1 MMETGKE
8 FNALLQVLSGEQQV
22 IQRTDQKAF
31 TLLSILG
38 VFMVFFIVHFP
49 KIQMNIFIFL
59 MMMIY
64 FTSAMGTIYYL
75 VRVIIP
81 RISKHRTNSKHEDI
95 ERDETMNSSL
105 FDRIIQWFR
114 KYLIQPDYED
124 VEKDEVIN
132 PTFFAG
138 ISRFRNS
145 DEYAIYLKSIASN
158 EDGLY
163 EMFASQVF
171 ALGNINQVKNE
182 NVRIALYYFIS
193 ALVSELLIIM
203 SMAYSRALPYLF
215 SN

>member
-1 MMETGKE
+1 MESEKE

-49 KIQMNIFIFL
+49 KIQMNLFIFL
-59 MMMIY
+59 MMMVY

-75 VRVIIP
+75 VRVIVP
-81 RISKHRTNSKHEDI
+81 RVSKPRVSHSNENTNPSFFSGITQLISKYK
-95 ERDETMNSSL
+95 
-105 FDRIIQWFR
+105 IQN
-114 KYLIQPDYED
+114 DYVEI
-124 VEKDEVIN
+124 EKDEVIN

-138 ISRFRNS
+138 ISRFNNS
-145 DEYAIYLKSIASN
+145 DEYAVYLKSIAKDENS
-158 EDGLY
+158 LY
-163 EMFASQVF
+163 DMFASQVF

-182 NVRIALYYFIS
+182 NVRLALYFFIS

-203 SMAYSRALPYLF
+203 SMAYSRALPYIT
-215 SN
+215 

>member
-1 MMETGKE
+1 MESNKE
-8 FNALLQVLSGEQQV
+8 FNALLQVLAGEQQV

-49 KIQMNIFIFL
+49 KIQMNFFIFL
-59 MMMIY
+59 MMMVY

-81 RISKHRTNSKHEDI
+81 RIRKRKKRELNGDLELTFIDKMTNWISNYKIH
-95 ERDETMNSSL
+95 N
-105 FDRIIQWFR
+105 
-114 KYLIQPDYED
+114 DYED
-124 VEKDEVIN
+124 IEKDEVIN

-138 ISRFRNS
+138 ISRFKS
-145 DEYAIYLKSIASN
+145 SSEYAVYLKSIAEN

-163 EMFASQVF
+163 KMFASQVF
-171 ALGNINQVKNE
+171 ALGNINQLKNE
-182 NVRIALYYFIS
+182 NIRLALYFFIS
-193 ALVSELLIIM
+193 ALLSELLIIM

-215 SN
+215 

>member
-1 MMETGKE
+1 MESEKE

-49 KIQMNIFIFL
+49 KIQMNLFIFL
-59 MMMIY
+59 MMMVY

-75 VRVIIP
+75 VRVIVP
-81 RISKHRTNSKHEDI
+81 RISKQKNLHTD
-95 ERDETMNSSL
+95 ERLSSGL
-105 FDRIIQWFR
+105 FNKIIQWIS
-114 KYLIQPDYED
+114 KHKIQNDYID
-124 VEKDEVIN
+124 IEKDEVIN

-138 ISRFRNS
+138 ISRFSNS
-145 DEYAIYLKSIASN
+145 NEYAVYLKSIAKN
-158 EDGLY
+158 EDSLY

-182 NVRIALYYFIS
+182 NVRLALYFFIS
-193 ALVSELLIIM
+193 ALLSELLIIM
-203 SMAYSRALPYLF
+203 SMAYSRALPYLT
-215 SN
+215 

>member
-1 MMETGKE
+1 MENNKE
-8 FNALLQVLSGEQQV
+8 FSALLQVLAGEQQV

-49 KIQMNIFIFL
+49 KVQMNFFIFL

-75 VRVIIP
+75 VRVIVP
-81 RISKHRTNSKHEDI
+81 RISKRRTGEIDKGYGLNFFTAVSKWISKHKIQNDYEDI
-95 ERDETMNSSL
+95 E
-105 FDRIIQWFR
+105 
-114 KYLIQPDYED
+114 
-124 VEKDEVIN
+124 KDEIIN

-138 ISRFRNS
+138 ISRFKNS
-145 DEYAIYLKSIASN
+145 SEYAVYLKSIAES

-171 ALGNINQVKNE
+171 ALGTINQVKNE
-182 NVRIALYYFIS
+182 NIRLALYFFIS
-193 ALVSELLIIM
+193 ALLSELLIIM

-215 SN
+215 

>member
-1 MMETGKE
+1 MESEKE

-49 KIQMNIFIFL
+49 KIQMNLFIFL
-59 MMMIY
+59 MMMVY

-75 VRVIIP
+75 VRVIVP
-81 RISKHRTNSKHEDI
+81 RISKQKDSHINERTGSGFFNE
-95 ERDETMNSSL
+95 
-105 FDRIIQWFR
+105 IIQWIS
-114 KYLIQPDYED
+114 KHKIQNDYIDME
-124 VEKDEVIN
+124 EDEVIN

-138 ISRFRNS
+138 ISRFSNS
-145 DEYAIYLKSIASN
+145 NEYAVYLKSIAKN
-158 EDGLY
+158 EDSLY

-182 NVRIALYYFIS
+182 NIRLALYFFIS
-193 ALVSELLIIM
+193 ALLSELLIIM
-203 SMAYSRALPYLF
+203 SMAYSRALPYLT
-215 SN
+215 

>member
-1 MMETGKE
+1 METGKE

-49 KIQMNIFIFL
+49 KIQINFFIFS

-75 VRVIIP
+75 VKVIIP
-81 RISKHRTNSKHEDI
+81 RINKQKTNSEHMEV
-95 ERDETMNSSL
+95 ERDQAMSPTL
-105 FDRIIQWFR
+105 FDRIIRWIR
-114 KYLIQPDYED
+114 RYKIQPEYEG
-124 VEKDEVIN
+124 VEEEEVIN

-138 ISRFRNS
+138 ISRFNNS
-145 DEYAIYLKSIASN
+145 DEYAVYLKSIAKS

-171 ALGNINQVKNE
+171 ALGNINQEKNE
-182 NVRIALYYFIS
+182 NIRFALYFFIS

-203 SMAYSRALPYLF
+203 AMAYSRALPYLF
-215 SN
+215 TN